1 MGQGLRPATRGVA
14 GRKGGWKWGAPTAN
28 SAASIE
34 ALQYVIDLQKA
45 GLSPSPDVGGGGTL
59 QGLFSSGRIGMAIG
73 GGFWAGGLHNAGMK
87 DGSFDVQAFPK
98 WKSNKHLFG
107 TGGYAIFKSS
117 KKKDLA
123 WEVIKMMI
131 EAGDAS
137 TSCSRA
143 TSRRRAASR

>member
-1 MGQGLRPATRGVA
+1 MVRLWGSWTSFLYANDGNLIEEGKYYGGDWLWSKAYDPATRRQ

-73 GGFWAGGLHNAGMK
+73 GGFWAGGLHNA
-87 DGSFDVQAFPK
+87 A
-98 WKSNKHLFG
+98 
-107 TGGYAIFKSS
+107 
-117 KKKDLA
+117 
-123 WEVIKMMI
+123 
-131 EAGDAS
+131 
-137 TSCSRA
+137 
-143 TSRRRAASR
+143 